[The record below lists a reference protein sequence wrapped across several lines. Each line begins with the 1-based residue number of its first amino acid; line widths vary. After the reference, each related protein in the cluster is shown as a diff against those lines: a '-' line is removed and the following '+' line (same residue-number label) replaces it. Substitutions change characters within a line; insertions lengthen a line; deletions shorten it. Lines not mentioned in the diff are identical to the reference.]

1 MISSYMKR
9 KQGGH
14 LMKRKA
20 FFILILSGL
29 LALMAACSSSNS
41 SEEAKKDMADSS
53 AGSNEVSV
61 EGEMEYSSSDEGAVD
76 RDHKSE
82 GNTTNRMIIHQAQL
96 RVHVKDLGKAQLKIE
111 QKVNEYGGYI
121 VESNVYRESDRLV
134 SGMITVRVPE
144 KHFQRFLADAEEE
157 AAEILERNVTGQDVT
172 EQYVDLES
180 RVKSKRAVEERL
192 LEFMGKA
199 EKTADLLNIS
209 SDLAKVQEEIEVI
222 VGQMKY
228 FENQTSFST
237 IEIFMY
243 EDRVIVPEIDSLDL
257 DTWEKTKKQLVTSTN
272 FLLAAASGVIVFL
285 IGNLPVIA
293 ILLLGGVG
301 IYFIIK
307 RKKVDKE

>member
-1 MISSYMKR
+1 
-9 KQGGH
+9 
-14 LMKRKA
+14 MKRKA

>member
-1 MISSYMKR
+1 
-9 KQGGH
+9 
-14 LMKRKA
+14 MKRKA

-222 VGQMKY
+222 IGQMKY

-257 DTWEKTKKQLVTSTN
+257 DTWEKTKKQFVTSTN

>member
-1 MISSYMKR
+1 
-9 KQGGH
+9 
-14 LMKRKA
+14 
-20 FFILILSGL
+20 
-29 LALMAACSSSNS
+29 
-41 SEEAKKDMADSS
+41 MADSS

-222 VGQMKY
+222 IGQMKY

>member
-1 MISSYMKR
+1 
-9 KQGGH
+9 
-14 LMKRKA
+14 MKRKA

-29 LALMAACSSSNS
+29 LVLMAACSSSNS

-61 EGEMEYSSSDEGAVD
+61 EGEMDYSSSDEGAVD

-272 FLLAAASGVIVFL
+272 FLLAVASGVIVFL

>member
-1 MISSYMKR
+1 
-9 KQGGH
+9 
-14 LMKRKA
+14 MKRKA

-29 LALMAACSSSNS
+29 LVLMAACSSSNS

-222 VGQMKY
+222 IGQMKY

>member
-1 MISSYMKR
+1 MI
-9 KQGGH
+9 
-14 LMKRKA
+14 
-20 FFILILSGL
+20 
-29 LALMAACSSSNS
+29 
-41 SEEAKKDMADSS
+41 
-53 AGSNEVSV
+53 
-61 EGEMEYSSSDEGAVD
+61 EM
-76 RDHKSE
+76 HKSE

-272 FLLAAASGVIVFL
+272 FLLAAASGVVVFL

-307 RKKVDKE
+307 RKRKKVDKE